1 MYHHWRFFI
10 LILLA
15 TFGTLAAGGKAAAA
29 DDRDDILVGRIAH
42 VEGKLLRYVEEGKDW
57 VVTVK
62 DAPFGL
68 EDALYAG
75 ENTRAE
81 FILPNQTWLR
91 VGENTQVQLLTLNQ
105 DTTTVD
111 VASGLARLYNKSRDA
126 VVKVTTPFG
135 YVVAPGD
142 TIFDLYVG
150 DESMEVIA
158 VRGNVD
164 FVHDSTQ
171 TRYEVREG
179 DSSIIADRSGTA
191 RGNGT
196 VDSIWDD
203 WNGQRDDLW
212 AQRLRTRGQ
221 STEYLPEPIRDQAYS
236 LEENGRWERV
246 YYEGDYRDMW
256 RPTRI
261 DPGWR
266 PFTAGRWSVYYGD
279 NCWIPDEP
287 FGYVTH
293 HYGSW
298 VYVEPYR
305 TWYWLPPVVRVVADT
320 PRFFIG
326 FGWYPG
332 RVGWIHSGPS
342 IGWVPLAP
350 DEVYYGYRPWGHRT
364 VVIHRTTVINLNIIR
379 YRYLDGA
386 VIINRDHL
394 YRGTRYT
401 PYIQKNIG
409 RATIVNNYKPT
420 TVINNT
426 VINNFTADKRRF
438 TFNDAK
444 IDRKPHV
451 TVVNRINDNQRLLQ
465 GAGRI
470 DRERIKRDLTRVNA
484 ATQPTTTDV
493 RAPMVTNK
501 LVAPDKMTKPIDTVS
516 LPKKEIKPKERQRPL
531 VSDSD
536 QSRGA
541 RAQGETGQ
549 LRETGDPNGDRR
561 MRAARDAR
569 NQVMEQ
575 VGPATRPA
583 TEERL
588 RGLRE
593 RGQVDQAGG
602 EAADRDD
609 SRQIRSPRE
618 VQQGQKTDQTPTE
631 TGIPA
636 DERLRGPR
644 ERGQVDQAG
653 GEAADRDDSRQIRSP
668 REVQQG
674 QKTDQTPT
682 ETGIPAEE
690 RLRGPRERGQV
701 DQAGGGAADRDGSRQ
716 IRSPREVQQGQKADQ
731 PPTETGTP
739 ADERLRGPRERGQV
753 DQAGGGAADRDGS
766 RQIRSPREVQ
776 QGQKVDQTPSE
787 TGTPADERLR
797 GPRERGQVDQ
807 AGGGA
812 ADRDSSRQIRSPRE
826 VGQETERTTGQQ
838 DQFRDQEG
846 LRRQEQ
852 DGQRRQQEQQRQ
864 IELQR
869 QQQEEQKQRQVD
881 IQRRQQEEPQQQ
893 RQQELQRR
901 QQEEQQQRQV
911 ELQRRQQEEQQQQRQ
926 QEMQRRQQ
934 EEQQQRQVEI
944 QRRQQEEQQQQR
956 QQEIKR
962 RQQEEQQQRQ
972 MEIQRRQQEE
982 QQQQRQQD
990 IQRRQQEEQQQRQ
1003 VEMQRRQQEE
1013 QQQRQI
1019 EIQRRQQEEQQQRQ
1033 VELQRRQQ
1041 EEQQRRQQEAIR
1053 RQQEEQQQ
1061 RQVEMQRRQQEE
1073 QQQRQLEMQRRQ
1085 QQQQQQQQ
1093 QQPSRKKKPQEEELQ
1108 QGQQPAQNQ

>member
-653 GEAADRDDSRQIRSP
+653 G
-668 REVQQG
+668 
-674 QKTDQTPT
+674 
-682 ETGIPAEE
+682 
-690 RLRGPRERGQV
+690 
-701 DQAGGGAADRDGSRQ
+701 
-716 IRSPREVQQGQKADQ
+716 
-731 PPTETGTP
+731 
-739 ADERLRGPRERGQV
+739 
-753 DQAGGGAADRDGS
+753 
-766 RQIRSPREVQ
+766 
-776 QGQKVDQTPSE
+776 
-787 TGTPADERLR
+787 
-797 GPRERGQVDQ
+797 
-807 AGGGA
+807 GA